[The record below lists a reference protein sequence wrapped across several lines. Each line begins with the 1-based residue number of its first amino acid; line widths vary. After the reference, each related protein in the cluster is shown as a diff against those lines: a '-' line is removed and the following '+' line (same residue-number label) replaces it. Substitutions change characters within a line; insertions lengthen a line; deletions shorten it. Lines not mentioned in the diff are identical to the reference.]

1 MPDTPDAANQPTVR
15 SVERALDILEMLE
28 RSDGPLR
35 LVDLSRGTELH
46 AATVLRLV
54 GVLQRRGF
62 VQHDDTGEYRLGV
75 AGLGMAHRYLQSD
88 PLVVRSRPHLQEL
101 ARTTGLTASLYA
113 RSGESRVLAAR
124 VDGRDPLR
132 YQLPLGRRLPLLV
145 GAGRTMLAF
154 LPDDE
159 RERVLEHANEFRTA
173 GGEVVTPELLRASV
187 DGIRAA
193 GFHISVSERDVGVA
207 AVSVPV
213 LDRERGVVAAVSVLG
228 PDESTTTEMLRGWAP
243 ELRRAAHAIAL
254 SL

>member
-1 MPDTPDAANQPTVR
+1 MPETPDAASQPTVR

-54 GVLQRRGF
+54 GVLERRGF
-62 VQHDDTGEYRLGV
+62 VQHDGGEYRIGV

-88 PLVVRSRPHLQEL
+88 PLVVRSRSHLQEL

-132 YQLPLGRRLPLLV
+132 YQLPLGRRLPLFV
-145 GAGRTMLAF
+145 GAGRTILAF

-159 RERVLEHANEFRTA
+159 RERILERASEFRTA
-173 GGEVVTPELLRASV
+173 GGELVTPERLRASV
-187 DGIRAA
+187 DDIRGA
-193 GFHISVSERDVGVA
+193 GFHISVSERDVGVS

-213 LDRERGVVAAVSVLG
+213 LDREGAVVAAVSVLG
-228 PDESTTTEMLRGWAP
+228 PDESTTADALRGWAP

>member
-1 MPDTPDAANQPTVR
+1 MPESPDAASQPTVR

-28 RSDGPLR
+28 RADGPVR
-35 LVDLSRGTELH
+35 LVDLSRSTGLH
-46 AATVLRLV
+46 AATVLRLAA
-54 GVLQRRGF
+54 VLQRRGF
-62 VQHDDTGEYRLGV
+62 VQHQGGEYRLGV
-75 AGLGMAHRYLQSD
+75 AGLGMAHSYLQSD

-132 YQLPLGRRLPLLV
+132 YQLPLGRRLPLDV
-145 GAGRTMLAF
+145 GAGRTILAF
-154 LPDDE
+154 LDADE
-159 RERVLEHANEFRTA
+159 REQVLSHTPEFRTA
-173 GGEVVTPELLRASV
+173 GGELVTAEGLRSSIE
-187 DGIRAA
+187 DIRAA
-193 GFHISVSERDVGVA
+193 GFHISIAERDVGVA

-213 LDRERGVVAAVSVLG
+213 LDRDGQVVAAVSVLG
-228 PDESTTTEMLRGWAP
+228 PDESTTADALRAWAP